1 MAAAAAQLA
10 LPIAVLYSE
19 LHDLTAFD
27 AAEPRAGG
35 SFAVKRVAG
44 GRYWY
49 HQSWSGR
56 RRLQR
61 ALGPETPALIE
72 RIATG
77 RAEAAAGRA
86 QQARRRQLVR
96 SLKSALGFSVEPLVG
111 RVLAQLAQAGV
122 FRAGGAL
129 IGTHAY
135 RTYGAMLGFRLAQ
148 RNLRTGDI
156 DIAVSDSDDAPLELS
171 FPEAVQAAD
180 AAFFVV
186 PPRPGARLSTALKQ
200 KGGDARVE
208 LLMPQGGGRPW
219 QPHALPA
226 LGFAAQRTP
235 FLDYLVERPIEAT
248 YLQAAGVRV
257 VVPDPARFAF
267 HKLIVA
273 ADRGP
278 REQAKVAKDLA
289 QAAELWR
296 VLNDVRPADLRSA
309 RKALARSGRA
319 YIAKARQGAAMSD
332 ATAPL
337 AEAL

>member
-1 MAAAAAQLA
+1 MAAAAQLA

-27 AAEPRAGG
+27 ATERRGG
-35 SFAVKRVAG
+35 GGFSVKRVAG
-44 GRYWY
+44 RRYWY

-61 ALGPETPALIE
+61 ALGPETPELLE
-72 RIATG
+72 RIAAG
-77 RAEAAAGRA
+77 RVEAGAWRA

-111 RVLAQLAQAGV
+111 RVLAQLAEAGV
-122 FRAGGAL
+122 FRAGGVL
-129 IGTHAY
+129 VGTHAY

-156 DIAVSDSDDAPLELS
+156 DIAAVDNDAEPLEVS

-180 AAFFVV
+180 DAFFVV

-219 QPHALPA
+219 RPHALPT

-235 FLDYLVERPIEAT
+235 FLDYLIERPIEAT

-257 VVPDPARFAF
+257 AVPDPARFAL

-296 VLNDVRPADLRSA
+296 VLRDVRPGDLGRA
-309 RKALARSGRA
+309 RRALARSGRA
-319 YIAKARQGAAMSD
+319 YVAKARQGAAMSD
-332 ATAPL
+332 ETAPM
-337 AEAL
+337 ADAL